1 MRRFHFKLQKL
12 LDYRKIR
19 EEQAEAE
26 FAKATR
32 VFLHEKDRLKQLET
46 SLVETFDLLKA
57 EQGKPSSLLMLKMFQ
72 DYIDRTREGIR
83 LQAVK
88 VAAAADRRQT
98 CLRLFEEATRKRK
111 VVDNLR
117 DKKLEQYQA
126 EVLQECKK
134 LLIMLPTYQQKP
146 QKKEQKKV
154 VLGNSLVWENKL
166 VRPKWQSYES

>member
-1 MRRFHFKLQKL
+1 MQKFRFKLQRL
-12 LDYRKIR
+12 LDFRKIR
-19 EEQAEAE
+19 EEQAEGE

-32 VFLHEKDRLKQLET
+32 VFLHEKELLRQLEAT
-46 SLVETFDLLKA
+46 LEKMLNELKK
-57 EQGKPSSLLMLKMFQ
+57 EQEKSTSLLMLKMFQ

-126 EVLQECKK
+126 EVLQE
-134 LLIMLPTYQQKP
+134 
-146 QKKEQKKV
+146 EQAF
-154 VLGNSLVWENKL
+154 LDDLAGQRYIRNS
-166 VRPKWQSYES
+166 

>member
-1 MRRFHFKLQKL
+1 MQRFHFKLQKL

-32 VFLHEKDRLKQLET
+32 VFLLEKDRLKQLET
-46 SLVETFDLLKA
+46 TLVETFDLLKA

-88 VAAAADRRQT
+88 VAAAADRRQS
-98 CLRLFEEATRKRK
+98 CLRLFEEASRKRK

-117 DKKLEQYQA
+117 EKKLEQYQA
-126 EVLQECKK
+126 EVLHE
-134 LLIMLPTYQQKP
+134 
-146 QKKEQKKV
+146 EQSF
-154 VLGNSLVWENKL
+154 LDDLAGQRYIRNN
-166 VRPKWQSYES
+166 